1 MIRKF
6 VYTSSHIEGEV
17 VAGFDKETQL
27 LVFFDLRNA
36 ELTFEQHVAFMQS
49 FPRCLDE
56 LEQLVYKDP
65 ANRRIIEIEENLT
78 FEQFWERYAHKQLS
92 NKKRTQ
98 VKWNKMTEAE
108 RLKAFLFIPK
118 YEHLVMKQGIQ
129 KACRNLS

>member
-1 MIRKF
+1 
-6 VYTSSHIEGEV
+6 
-17 VAGFDKETQL
+17 
-27 LVFFDLRNA
+27 
-36 ELTFEQHVAFMQS
+36 
-49 FPRCLDE
+49 
-56 LEQLVYKDP
+56 
-65 ANRRIIEIEENLT
+65 NRRIIEIEENLT

-129 KACRNLS
+129 KKHAETYLNAELWNN